1 MLEKLT
7 VKNLAVVEHAE
18 IVFGPGLNVIT
29 GETGSGKSVLMGAV
43 ELVLG
48 SRAESDVV
56 RTGAK
61 EAEVEAV
68 FGGKVLR
75 RTVTSSGRSRAW
87 IDDESVSVSEL
98 RQFGEGMVD
107 IHGPRANQALLEE
120 TFQREAIDD
129 YGDIGLEDY
138 SREYEKFTSLK
149 KRLSE
154 LISSGGEDEV
164 DVLRYQI
171 EELSAAN
178 LSPEDED
185 IASRHAAAAHAEEI
199 MRGANKVTEA
209 LGGDESAAD
218 ILISLQP
225 TLSALSRHLPA
236 AEEWSA
242 AIEDVTV
249 RIQEIS
255 RTVADVVSRFD
266 SSEEDMRALDE
277 RMTLINKLERKYL
290 LKSGIPSSSRI
301 DALLSLLERKEE
313 RLAEIENRDEKIAE
327 MERAIASV
335 EKDMMKEARA
345 LSEKRIKA
353 AKRFASEVE
362 RELKGLGFIRASF
375 SVEIKETLPSESGI
389 DSVVYLFGPNVG
401 EEVRPLAHIASS
413 GEIARVML
421 AIKTVLS
428 LRGAKKGR
436 NSPTLVFDE
445 IDANIGGE
453 VGRTVGEKLKSLSGA
468 TQVVAI
474 THLPQSAAFAERHFT
489 VFKKVSA
496 GRTCTEI
503 LEVKGEARVA
513 ELARMMGGEGP
524 SDAVK
529 RHAQELVGLSS

>member
-1 MLEKLT
+1 
-7 VKNLAVVEHAE
+7 
-18 IVFGPGLNVIT
+18 
-29 GETGSGKSVLMGAV
+29 
-43 ELVLG
+43 
-48 SRAESDVV
+48 
-56 RTGAK
+56 
-61 EAEVEAV
+61 
-68 FGGKVLR
+68 
-75 RTVTSSGRSRAW
+75 
-87 IDDESVSVSEL
+87 
-98 RQFGEGMVD
+98 
-107 IHGPRANQALLEE
+107 LEE

-129 YGDIGLEDY
+129 YGDISLKDY
-138 SREYEKFTSLK
+138 SKEYEKFISLK

-154 LISSGGEDEV
+154 LISSGGEDEE

-178 LSPEDED
+178 LSQDDED

-209 LGGDESAAD
+209 LGGDKSAAD

-290 LKSGIPSSSRI
+290 LKSGISSSSRI
-301 DALLSLLERKEE
+301 EALLSLLERKEE

-327 MERAIASV
+327 LERAIASV

-362 RELKGLGFIRASF
+362 KELKGLGFIRASF

-428 LRGAKKGR
+428 LHGAKKGR

-453 VGRTVGEKLKSLSGA
+453 VGRTVGEKLRQLSRG

-489 VFKKVSA
+489 VSKKVSA

>member
-129 YGDIGLEDY
+129 YGDISLKDY
-138 SREYEKFTSLK
+138 SKEYEKFTSLK

-154 LISSGGEDEV
+154 LISSGGEDEE

-178 LSPEDED
+178 LSQDDED

-209 LGGDESAAD
+209 LGGDKSAAD

-290 LKSGIPSSSRI
+290 LKSGISSSSRI
-301 DALLSLLERKEE
+301 EALLSLLERKEE

-362 RELKGLGFIRASF
+362 KELKGLGFIRASF

-401 EEVRPLAHIASS
+401 EDVRPLAHIASS

-428 LRGAKKGR
+428 LHGAKKGR

-453 VGRTVGEKLKSLSGA
+453 VGRTVGEKLRQLSRG

-503 LEVKGEARVA
+503 VEVKGEARVA

>member
-129 YGDIGLEDY
+129 YGDIGFEDY

-209 LGGDESAAD
+209 LGGDKSAAD

-290 LKSGIPSSSRI
+290 LKSGISSSSRI